1 LGIFARNVF
10 EGEKMATVLIT
21 GANRGLGLEFC
32 KQYAVD
38 GWQVL
43 ACCRLP
49 QAASELLR
57 FAEQYPQ
64 ISVLALDVE
73 DFTQIEQL
81 AVQLHD
87 TPIDVLINNAGVYGD
102 SAGHG
107 FGQLDYST
115 WTKTLAINVQ
125 APVKM
130 AEAFLPHLKRGDK
143 KLLVS
148 ISSLMGSIADNS
160 SGGSIIYRS
169 SKAALNAAMKSIA
182 IELKEQA
189 VGVLIFHPGWV
200 KTDMGGDNAPL
211 EAVQSVAGMRQAISA
226 FSLEQAGSFVKY
238 DGTPLP
244 W

>member
-1 LGIFARNVF
+1 
-10 EGEKMATVLIT
+10 MATVLIT

-32 KQYAVD
+32 KQYASE
-38 GWQVL
+38 GWCVL
-43 ACCRLP
+43 ACCRMP
-49 QAASELLR
+49 QTATELTGL
-57 FAEQYPQ
+57 AERYPHV
-64 ISVLALDVE
+64 SVLALDVS
-73 DFTQIEQL
+73 DFKQIEQL
-81 AVQLHD
+81 AAQLHD
-87 TPIDVLINNAGVYGD
+87 TSIDVLINSAGVYGD
-102 SAGHG
+102 SQERG
-107 FGQLDYST
+107 FGQLDYQA
-115 WTKTLAINVQ
+115 WTKTLAVNLQ

-143 KLLVS
+143 KLLIA

-169 SKAALNAAMKSIA
+169 SKAGLNAAMKSIA
-182 IELKEQA
+182 IDLKEQA

-200 KTDMGGDNAPL
+200 KTDMGGANAPL

-226 FSLEQAGSFVKY
+226 FSLEQSGSFVKY

>member
-1 LGIFARNVF
+1 
-10 EGEKMATVLIT
+10 MATLLIT

-32 KQYAVD
+32 KQYAAE

-43 ACCRLP
+43 ACCRMP
-49 QAASELLR
+49 QAATELKSL
-57 FAEQYPQ
+57 AERYPHVS
-64 ISVLALDVE
+64 ILALDVAN
-73 DFTQIEQL
+73 FVQIEQL
-81 AVQLHD
+81 ATQLHD
-87 TPIDVLINNAGVYGD
+87 TCIDVLINNAGVYGD
-102 SAGHG
+102 SHEWG
-107 FGQLDYST
+107 FGRLDYQA
-115 WTKTLAINVQ
+115 WTKTLAVNVQ

-143 KLLVS
+143 KLLIA

-182 IELKEQA
+182 IDLKEQA
-189 VGVLIFHPGWV
+189 VGVLVFHPGWV
-200 KTDMGGDNAPL
+200 KTDMGGANAPL

-226 FSLEQAGSFVKY
+226 FSLDQSGSFVKY

>member
-1 LGIFARNVF
+1 MSLG
-10 EGEKMATVLIT
+10 GKKLATVLIT
-21 GANRGLGLEFC
+21 GANRGLGFEFC

-49 QAASELLR
+49 QVASNLLSL
-57 FAEQYPQ
+57 AEQFPQ
-64 ISVLALDVE
+64 ISVLTLDVA

-87 TPIDVLINNAGVYGD
+87 TPIDVLINNAGVFGD
-102 SAGHG
+102 SAGQG

-115 WTKTLAINVQ
+115 WTKTLTINVQ

-130 AEAFLPHLKRGDK
+130 VEAFLPHLKRGDK

-148 ISSLMGSIADNS
+148 ISSLMGSIADNRG
-160 SGGSIIYRS
+160 GGSIIYRS

-200 KTDMGGDNAPL
+200 KTDMGGNNAPL
-211 EAVQSVAGMRQAISA
+211 EAVQSIAGMRQVISA
-226 FSLEQAGSFVKY
+226 FSLEQTGHFVKY
-238 DGTPLP
+238 DGTSLP

>member
-1 LGIFARNVF
+1 
-10 EGEKMATVLIT
+10 MATVLVT

-32 KQYAVD
+32 KQYASE

-43 ACCRLP
+43 ACCRMP
-49 QAASELLR
+49 QAASELIGL
-57 FAEQYPQ
+57 AERYPHA
-64 ISVLALDVE
+64 SVLALDVS
-73 DFTQIEQL
+73 DFTQIVQL
-81 AVQLHD
+81 AAQLHD
-87 TPIDVLINNAGVYGD
+87 TSIDVLINNAGVYGD
-102 SAGHG
+102 SQGRG
-107 FGQLDYST
+107 FGQLDYLA
-115 WTKTLAINVQ
+115 WTKTLAVNVQ

-143 KLLVS
+143 KLLIA

-182 IELKEQA
+182 IDLKEQA

-200 KTDMGGDNAPL
+200 KTDMGGVNAPL
-211 EAVQSVAGMRQAISA
+211 EATQSVAGMRQAISA
-226 FSLEQAGSFVKY
+226 FSLEHSGSFVKY
-238 DGTPLP
+238 DGTPMP

>member
-1 LGIFARNVF
+1 
-10 EGEKMATVLIT
+10 MATVLIT

-32 KQYAVD
+32 KQYASE

-43 ACCRLP
+43 ACCRIP
-49 QAASELLR
+49 QAATELTSLADR
-57 FAEQYPQ
+57 YPHV
-64 ISVLALDVE
+64 SVLALDVT
-73 DFTQIEQL
+73 DLAQIEQL
-81 AVQLHD
+81 AAQLHD
-87 TPIDVLINNAGVYGD
+87 TSIDVLINNAGVYGD
-102 SAGHG
+102 SQERG
-107 FGQLDYST
+107 FGQLDFQA
-115 WTKTLAINVQ
+115 WTKTLAVNVQ

-143 KLLVS
+143 KLLVA

-182 IELKEQA
+182 IDLKEQA

-200 KTDMGGDNAPL
+200 KTDMGGVNAPL
-211 EAVQSVAGMRQAISA
+211 EATQSVAGMRQAISA
-226 FSLEQAGSFVKY
+226 FSPEQSGSFVKY
-238 DGTPLP
+238 DGTPMP

>member
-1 LGIFARNVF
+1 
-10 EGEKMATVLIT
+10 MATVLIT

-32 KQYAVD
+32 KQYAAE

-43 ACCRLP
+43 ACCRMP
-49 QAASELLR
+49 QAATELASLAVR
-57 FAEQYPQ
+57 YPHV
-64 ISVLALDVE
+64 SVLALDVANLVK
-73 DFTQIEQL
+73 IEHL
-81 AVQLHD
+81 AAQLHD
-87 TPIDVLINNAGVYGD
+87 TCIDVLINNAGVYGD
-102 SAGHG
+102 SHERG
-107 FGQLDYST
+107 FGQLDYEA
-115 WTKTLAINVQ
+115 WTKTLAVNVQ

-148 ISSLMGSIADNS
+148 ISSLMGSITDNS

-182 IELKEQA
+182 IELKGQA

-200 KTDMGGDNAPL
+200 RTDMGGANGL
-211 EAVQSVAGMRQAISA
+211 IEANESVTGMRKIIAE
-226 FSLEQAGSFVKY
+226 FCPEQSGSFIKY

>member
-1 LGIFARNVF
+1 
-10 EGEKMATVLIT
+10 MATVLIT

-32 KQYAVD
+32 KQYAAD

-43 ACCRLP
+43 ACCRIP
-49 QAASELLR
+49 QAAFKLLSL
-57 FAEQYPQ
+57 AEQYPQ
-64 ISVLALDVE
+64 ISILALDVE

-81 AVQLHD
+81 AMQLQD
-87 TPIDVLINNAGVYGD
+87 MPIDVLINNAGVYGD

-115 WTKTLAINVQ
+115 WTKTLTVNVQ

-148 ISSLMGSIADNS
+148 ISSLMGSITDNRG
-160 SGGSIIYRS
+160 GGSIIYRS
-169 SKAALNAAMKSIA
+169 SKAALNAAMKSLA

-189 VGVLIFHPGWV
+189 IGVLIFHPGWV
-200 KTDMGGDNAPL
+200 KTDMGGNNAPL
-211 EAVQSVAGMRQAISA
+211 EAVQSIAGMRQAISA
-226 FSLEQAGSFVKY
+226 FSLEQTGHFVKY
-238 DGTPLP
+238 DGTSLP

>member
-1 LGIFARNVF
+1 
-10 EGEKMATVLIT
+10 MATVLIT

-32 KQYAVD
+32 KQYATD
-38 GWQVL
+38 GWHVL
-43 ACCRLP
+43 ACCRMP
-49 QAASELLR
+49 QAASGLLSL
-57 FAEQYPQ
+57 AEQYSQ

-87 TPIDVLINNAGVYGD
+87 TPLDVLINNAGVYGD
-102 SAGHG
+102 SAGQG
-107 FGQLDYST
+107 FGQLYYST
-115 WTKTLAINVQ
+115 WTKTLTINVQ

-130 AEAFLPHLKRGDK
+130 AEAFLSHLKRGDK

-211 EAVQSVAGMRQAISA
+211 ETVQSIAGMRQAISA
-226 FSLEQAGSFVKY
+226 FSLEQTGSFVKY
-238 DGTPLP
+238 DGTQLP